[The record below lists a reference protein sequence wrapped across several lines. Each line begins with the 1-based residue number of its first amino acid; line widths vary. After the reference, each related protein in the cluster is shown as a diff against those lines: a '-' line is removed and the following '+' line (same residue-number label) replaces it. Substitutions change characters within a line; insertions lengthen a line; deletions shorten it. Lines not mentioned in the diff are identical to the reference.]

1 MKITESQ
8 LKQYVKQVVKEISSK
23 QRAHDAR
30 LAGQM
35 DERAAKEAE
44 RDELRQILW
53 QAVGQDWE
61 VNVRMLEGR
70 YQLTVHKA
78 YTGEDKY
85 ALAESKYKVRDT
97 VRHDREDLGTGTV
110 VGVEPGKE
118 GNVLVRW
125 ESGTKRHHRWELRP
139 AKKE

>member
-35 DERAAKEAE
+35 DQRSAKEAE
-44 RDELRQILW
+44 REELRQIL
-53 QAVGQDWE
+53 GQEWE

-78 YTGEDKY
+78 YTGGEG
-85 ALAESKYKVRDT
+85 AVPIAESKYKVRDT
-97 VRHDREDLGTGTV
+97 VKHDRDDLGIGTV

-139 AKKE
+139 ARKE